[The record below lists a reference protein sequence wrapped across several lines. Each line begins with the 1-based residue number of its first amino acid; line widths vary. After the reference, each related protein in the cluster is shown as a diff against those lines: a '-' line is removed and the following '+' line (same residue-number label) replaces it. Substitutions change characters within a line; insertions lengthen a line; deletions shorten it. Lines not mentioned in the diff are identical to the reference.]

1 MKDDSEV
8 ALGLEKHVGRG
19 NMGKRES
26 APWRK
31 IITNT
36 LIQGRDKRIQ
46 EPTPEESSRSGMY
59 VEHSVSNVK
68 TAKLHMKQVILA
80 VFH

>member
-1 MKDDSEV
+1 
-8 ALGLEKHVGRG
+8 
-19 NMGKRES
+19 MGKREK

-36 LIQGRDKRIQ
+36 LIQDRDKRIQ
-46 EPTPEESSRSGMY
+46 EPTPEESSQSGRY

-68 TAKLHMKQVILA
+68 TAKLHMKQIILA